1 MSAVR
6 WMMAAV
12 VGVGMTVAVSAH
24 EGHSHTVMG
33 TIAKVTATQLEV
45 TTQDGKAETIV
56 LNDKT
61 VVTMGKMTKKLADLS
76 AGQRVVVDVG
86 EGKAPLTAK
95 GIKLGMM
102 AGMAGKMGQKAAPKP
117 RVDPHADHDDKAA
130 GEHDHGAE
138 GAEPGKKGCCDAGT
152 PGKKGCCE
160 K

>member
-33 TIAKVTATQLEV
+33 TIAKVTATHLDV
-45 TTQDGKAETIV
+45 TTQDGKAQTIV

-102 AGMAGKMGQKAAPKP
+102 AGMDGKMGQKPAPKP

-138 GAEPGKKGCCDAGT
+138 SSPAPA
-152 PGKKGCCE
+152 KKGCCE